1 MVKAEVNEGAADD
14 AAPAGAGGSGGSRS
28 AGDGR
33 TARGAAAGG
42 AGDDRRAGDAGGTG
56 EAAPAADAGGGEVGA
71 VPPAVEAGP
80 GFGRL
85 GADLVVGDDGL
96 ARCGWA
102 GTDPLYCAYHD
113 DDWGRPLRDERALF
127 ELLTLEAFQSGLSWL
142 TILRKRPA
150 FRAAFD
156 GFDPEAVA
164 AYGDA
169 EVERL
174 MGDAGIVRNRAK
186 VEATIANARAVV
198 ALHEAGETFT
208 DLVWSH
214 APGPGAPDRPPAGTR
229 FASLAEIP
237 SATPASKAMAKDLRA
252 RGFRFVGPTVAYA
265 YMQSAGLVDDHLT
278 GCHVTT

>member
-1 MVKAEVNEGAADD
+1 MANVDVGDVGD
-14 AAPAGAGGSGGSRS
+14 GAG
-28 AGDGR
+28 
-33 TARGAAAGG
+33 
-42 AGDDRRAGDAGGTG
+42 
-56 EAAPAADAGGGEVGA
+56 GA
-71 VPPAVEAGP
+71 VPPAVEAGT

-102 GTDPLYCAYHD
+102 GGDPLYRSYHD
-113 DDWGRPLRDERALF
+113 DEWGRPLRDERKLF

-142 TILRKRPA
+142 TILRKRDG

-156 GFDPEAVA
+156 GFDAERVA
-164 AYGDA
+164 AYGDTD
-169 EVERL
+169 VERL
-174 MGDAGIVRNRAK
+174 LTDAAIVRNRAK
-186 VEATIANARAVV
+186 VEATLANARAVV

-214 APGPGAPDRPPAGTR
+214 APAPGEPERPPAGER
-229 FASLAEIP
+229 FASLSEVP
-237 SATPASKAMAKDLRA
+237 SATAASKAMAKDLRS

-278 GCHVTT
+278 GCHVDP